1 MSSENQLN
9 YIEVPYSFVTIDV
22 EDWFHIL
29 NADIPSYEQWDRLPS
44 IVEEGTYKIL
54 EILEKMT
61 MRQLFCIRYW
71 WQKNI

>member
-44 IVEEGTYKIL
+44 IVEEGTYKI
-54 EILEKMT
+54 
-61 MRQLFCIRYW
+61 CI
-71 WQKNI
+71 